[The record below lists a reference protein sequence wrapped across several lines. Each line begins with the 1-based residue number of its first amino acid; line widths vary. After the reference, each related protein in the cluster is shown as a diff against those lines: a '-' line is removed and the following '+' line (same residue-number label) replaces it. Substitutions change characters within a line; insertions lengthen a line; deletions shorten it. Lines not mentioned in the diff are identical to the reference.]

1 MYFTLLVVV
10 ILTAIA
16 LVAVA
21 LGIARVDAVQGG
33 VLPVRDPVPD
43 VRRGDRLSLFVG
55 GGRPGSG
62 DLRAGEHPLL
72 FGRTGFGPCIRMAER
87 SFGMEIRKPEIKA
100 MKYEDFNG
108 DGVID
113 NNDIQPITRSNT
125 PEIYFGLDL
134 SASWKGFDFSLLMQG
149 ATNYNV
155 YMSGCL
161 GNAMFNGSNTLEC
174 FMDRWHREDLYDPES
189 AWIPGKYPSTW
200 NSGKPSNTRVSTFN
214 HISSYYLRV
223 KNIEFGYT
231 FPKEWLSKV
240 YVERLR
246 LYVSG
251 NNVLTFDNLPF
262 GDPEAPSSDRILYP
276 QLKIWNIGVNVTF

>member
-1 MYFTLLVVV
+1 
-10 ILTAIA
+10 
-16 LVAVA
+16 
-21 LGIARVDAVQGG
+21 
-33 VLPVRDPVPD
+33 
-43 VRRGDRLSLFVG
+43 
-55 GGRPGSG
+55 
-62 DLRAGEHPLL
+62 
-72 FGRTGFGPCIRMAER
+72 
-87 SFGMEIRKPEIKA
+87 MEIRKPEIKA